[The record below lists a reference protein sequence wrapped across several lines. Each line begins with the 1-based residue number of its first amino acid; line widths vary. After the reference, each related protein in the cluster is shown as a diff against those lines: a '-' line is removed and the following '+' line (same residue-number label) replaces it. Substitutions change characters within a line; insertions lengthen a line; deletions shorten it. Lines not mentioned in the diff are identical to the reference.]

1 MVIDIKK
8 CDLRTATP
16 NDFKG
21 EIWEIVQSLE
31 NYVNKDLER
40 RRMLVFIEDD
50 STKTD
55 TDLRSHF
62 SSMGWNLTRESATNW
77 LVAAAV
83 NNPEFC
89 LSLLDA
95 LEELYKVVR
104 WEFPKE
110 FERLRQYDGKTIRTE
125 FAKLVKK
132 LAEKMSWLIWL
143 GLIV

>member
-21 EIWEIVQSLE
+21 EIGEIVQCLE

-40 RRMLVFIEDD
+40 RRVLVFIEDD

-62 SSMGWNLTRESATNW
+62 SAMAWNLTRESVTNW
-77 LVAAAV
+77 LVGAAL

-95 LEELYKVVR
+95 FDELHKVVH

-110 FERLRQYDGKTIRTE
+110 FERLRQYDGKTMRIE

-132 LAEKMSWLIWL
+132 LAEKMS
-143 GLIV
+143 

>member
-21 EIWEIVQSLE
+21 EIREIVQSLE
-31 NYVNKDLER
+31 NYVNKDLEKR
-40 RRMLVFIEDD
+40 RVLLFIEDN

-55 TDLRSHF
+55 TNLRSHF
-62 SSMGWNLTRESATNW
+62 ISMGWNLTRESATNW
-77 LVAAAV
+77 LVGAAL

-95 LEELYKVVR
+95 LEELHKVVR
-104 WEFPKE
+104 WEFPQE
-110 FERLRQYDGKTIRTE
+110 HERLRQYDGKTIRTE

-132 LAEKMSWLIWL
+132 LAEKMS
-143 GLIV
+143 

>member
-21 EIWEIVQSLE
+21 EIGEIVQCLE

-40 RRMLVFIEDD
+40 RRVLVFIEDD

-55 TDLRSHF
+55 TDLSSHF
-62 SSMGWNLTRESATNW
+62 SAMAWNLTHRSVTNW
-77 LVAAAV
+77 LAGAALK
-83 NNPEFC
+83 NPEFC
-89 LSLLDA
+89 LGLLDA
-95 LEELYKVVR
+95 FDELHKVVR
-104 WEFPKE
+104 WEFPQE
-110 FERLRQYDGKTIRTE
+110 FERLRQYDGKTIHTE

-132 LAEKMSWLIWL
+132 LAEKMS
-143 GLIV
+143 

>member
-8 CDLRTATP
+8 CELRTATP

-21 EIWEIVQSLE
+21 EIGEIVQCLE
-31 NYVNKDLER
+31 NYANKDLEQR
-40 RRMLVFIEDD
+40 HVLLFIEDD

-55 TDLRSHF
+55 TDLSSHF
-62 SSMGWNLTRESATNW
+62 ILMGWNLTRESATNW
-77 LVAAAV
+77 LVGAALK
-83 NNPEFC
+83 NSEFC

-95 LEELYKVVR
+95 FEELHKVVH

-110 FERLRQYDGKTIRTE
+110 FERLRQYDGKTMRIE

-132 LAEKMSWLIWL
+132 LAEKMS
-143 GLIV
+143 

>member
-21 EIWEIVQSLE
+21 EIRELVQSLE

-40 RRMLVFIEDD
+40 RRVLVFIEDD

-95 LEELYKVVR
+95 FEELHKVVR

-132 LAEKMSWLIWL
+132 IAEKMS
-143 GLIV
+143 

>member
-16 NDFKG
+16 NDLEG
-21 EIWEIVQSLE
+21 EKEEIFQCLE

-40 RRMLVFIEDD
+40 RRVLVFIEDD

-55 TDLRSHF
+55 TDLSSHF
-62 SSMGWNLTRESATNW
+62 SAMAWNLTRGSVTNW
-77 LVAAAV
+77 LAGAALK
-83 NNPEFC
+83 NPEIC
-89 LSLLDA
+89 LGLLDA
-95 LEELYKVVR
+95 FDELHKVVR

-110 FERLRQYDGKTIRTE
+110 FERLRQYDGKTMRIE

-132 LAEKMSWLIWL
+132 LAEKMS
-143 GLIV
+143 

>member
-8 CDLRTATP
+8 CDIRTATP

-21 EIWEIVQSLE
+21 EIREIVQCLE
-31 NYVNKDLER
+31 NYVNKDLEQR
-40 RRMLVFIEDD
+40 RVLVFIEDD

-55 TDLRSHF
+55 TNLSSHF

-77 LVAAAV
+77 LVGAAL

-95 LEELYKVVR
+95 LEELHKVVR
-104 WEFPKE
+104 WEFPQE
-110 FERLRQYDGKTIRTE
+110 HERLRQYDGKTIRTE

-132 LAEKMSWLIWL
+132 LAEKMS
-143 GLIV
+143 

>member
-8 CDLRTATP
+8 CELRTATP

-21 EIWEIVQSLE
+21 EIREIVQCLE
-31 NYVNKDLER
+31 NYVNKDLEKR
-40 RRMLVFIEDD
+40 HVLAFIEDD

-77 LVAAAV
+77 LVGAAL

-95 LEELYKVVR
+95 FEELHKVVH
-104 WEFPKE
+104 WEFPQE
-110 FERLRQYDGKTIRTE
+110 FERLRQYDGKTICTE

-132 LAEKMSWLIWL
+132 LAEKMS
-143 GLIV
+143 

>member
-8 CDLRTATP
+8 CELRTATP

-21 EIWEIVQSLE
+21 EIREIVQSLE

-40 RRMLVFIEDD
+40 RRVLAFIEDD

-55 TDLRSHF
+55 TDLSSHF
-62 SSMGWNLTRESATNW
+62 ISMGWNLTRESATDW

-83 NNPEFC
+83 KNPEFC

-95 LEELYKVVR
+95 FEELHKAVHC
-104 WEFPKE
+104 EFPQE

-132 LAEKMSWLIWL
+132 LAEKMS
-143 GLIV
+143 

>member
-8 CDLRTATP
+8 CEIRTATP

-21 EIWEIVQSLE
+21 EIGEIVQSLE

-40 RRMLVFIEDD
+40 RRVLLFIEDN

-55 TDLRSHF
+55 TNLRSHF
-62 SSMGWNLTRESATNW
+62 SSTGWNLTRESATNW
-77 LVAAAV
+77 LVGAALK
-83 NNPEFC
+83 NSEFC

-95 LEELYKVVR
+95 LEELHKVVR

-110 FERLRQYDGKTIRTE
+110 HERLRQYDGKTIRTE

-132 LAEKMSWLIWL
+132 LAEKMS
-143 GLIV
+143 

>member
-21 EIWEIVQSLE
+21 EIGEIVQSLE
-31 NYVNKDLER
+31 NYVSKDLER
-40 RRMLVFIEDD
+40 RRVLVFIEDD

-55 TDLRSHF
+55 TDLSSHF

-77 LVAAAV
+77 LVAAALK
-83 NNPEFC
+83 NSEFC

-95 LEELYKVVR
+95 FDELHKVVR
-104 WEFPKE
+104 WEFSQE

-132 LAEKMSWLIWL
+132 LAEKMS
-143 GLIV
+143 

>member
-8 CDLRTATP
+8 CEFRTATP

-21 EIWEIVQSLE
+21 EIGEIVQSLE

-40 RRMLVFIEDD
+40 RRVLVFIEDD

-62 SSMGWNLTRESATNW
+62 RSMAWNLTRESATNW
-77 LVAAAV
+77 LVGAAL

-95 LEELYKVVR
+95 FEELHKVVH

-110 FERLRQYDGKTIRTE
+110 FERLRQYDGKTMCTE

-132 LAEKMSWLIWL
+132 LAEKMS
-143 GLIV
+143 

>member
-8 CDLRTATP
+8 CELHTATP

-21 EIWEIVQSLE
+21 EIGEIVQCLE

-40 RRMLVFIEDD
+40 RRVLVFIEDD

-55 TDLRSHF
+55 TDLKSHF
-62 SSMGWNLTRESATNW
+62 SAMGWNITRESATNW
-77 LVAAAV
+77 LVGAALK
-83 NNPEFC
+83 NPEFC

-95 LEELYKVVR
+95 VDELHKVVH

-110 FERLRQYDGKTIRTE
+110 FERLIQYDGKTMRIE

-132 LAEKMSWLIWL
+132 LAEKMS
-143 GLIV
+143 

>member
-21 EIWEIVQSLE
+21 EIGEIVQSLE
-31 NYVNKDLER
+31 NYVNKDLEQR
-40 RRMLVFIEDD
+40 RVLLFIEDD

-55 TDLRSHF
+55 TDLISHF
-62 SSMGWNLTRESATNW
+62 SAMAWNLTRGSVTNW
-77 LVAAAV
+77 LVGAALK
-83 NNPEFC
+83 NPEFC

-95 LEELYKVVR
+95 FDELHKVVR
-104 WEFPKE
+104 WEFPQE
-110 FERLRQYDGKTIRTE
+110 FERLRQYDGKTMRIE

-132 LAEKMSWLIWL
+132 LAEKMS
-143 GLIV
+143 

>member
-21 EIWEIVQSLE
+21 EIREIVQSLE
-31 NYVNKDLER
+31 NYANKDLEKR
-40 RRMLVFIEDD
+40 RVLLFIEDN

-55 TDLRSHF
+55 TNLRSHF
-62 SSMGWNLTRESATNW
+62 ISMVWNLTRESATNW
-77 LVAAAV
+77 LVGAAL

-95 LEELYKVVR
+95 LEELHKVVH
-104 WEFPKE
+104 WEFPQE
-110 FERLRQYDGKTIRTE
+110 YERLRQYDGKTIRTE
-125 FAKLVKK
+125 IAKLVKK
-132 LAEKMSWLIWL
+132 LAEKMS
-143 GLIV
+143 

>member
-8 CDLRTATP
+8 CDFRTATP

-21 EIWEIVQSLE
+21 EIREIVQCLE
-31 NYVNKDLER
+31 NYVNKDLEKR
-40 RRMLVFIEDD
+40 RVLVFIEDD

-55 TDLRSHF
+55 TDLRRHF

-77 LVAAAV
+77 LVCAAL

-95 LEELYKVVR
+95 FEELHKVVH
-104 WEFPKE
+104 WEFPQE

-132 LAEKMSWLIWL
+132 LAEKMS
-143 GLIV
+143 

>member
-8 CDLRTATP
+8 CDIRTATP

-21 EIWEIVQSLE
+21 EIGEIVQSLE
-31 NYVNKDLER
+31 NYVNKDLEKR
-40 RRMLVFIEDD
+40 RVLVFIEDD

-55 TDLRSHF
+55 TDLSSHF

-77 LVAAAV
+77 LVGAAL

-95 LEELYKVVR
+95 FCELHKVVR

-132 LAEKMSWLIWL
+132 LAEKMS
-143 GLIV
+143 

>member
-21 EIWEIVQSLE
+21 EIGEIVQSLE
-31 NYVNKDLER
+31 NYVNKDLEQR
-40 RRMLVFIEDD
+40 RVLLFIEDD

-55 TDLRSHF
+55 TSLISNF
-62 SSMGWNLTRESATNW
+62 SAMAWNQTRGSVANW
-77 LVAAAV
+77 LVGAALK
-83 NNPEFC
+83 NPEFC

-95 LEELYKVVR
+95 FDELHKVVR

-110 FERLRQYDGKTIRTE
+110 FERLRQYDGKTMRIE

-132 LAEKMSWLIWL
+132 LAEKMS
-143 GLIV
+143 

>member
-21 EIWEIVQSLE
+21 EIGEIVQCLE
-31 NYVNKDLER
+31 NYVNKDLEKR
-40 RRMLVFIEDD
+40 RVLVFIEDD

-55 TDLRSHF
+55 TDLSSHF
-62 SSMGWNLTRESATNW
+62 SAMAWNLTRESVTNW
-77 LVAAAV
+77 LVGAALK
-83 NNPEFC
+83 NPEFC

-95 LEELYKVVR
+95 FDELHKVVR

-110 FERLRQYDGKTIRTE
+110 FERLRQYDGKTMRIE

-132 LAEKMSWLIWL
+132 LAEKMS
-143 GLIV
+143 

>member
-8 CDLRTATP
+8 CDIRTATP

-21 EIWEIVQSLE
+21 EIREIVQSLE
-31 NYVNKDLER
+31 NYVSKDLEQR
-40 RRMLVFIEDD
+40 RVLVFIEDD

-55 TDLRSHF
+55 TDLSSHF

-77 LVAAAV
+77 LVCAAL

-95 LEELYKVVR
+95 LEELHKVVH
-104 WEFPKE
+104 WEFPQE
-110 FERLRQYDGKTIRTE
+110 YERLRQYDGKTIRTE

-132 LAEKMSWLIWL
+132 IAEKMS
-143 GLIV
+143 

>member
-21 EIWEIVQSLE
+21 EFGEIVQSLE

-40 RRMLVFIEDD
+40 RRVLLFIEDY

-62 SSMGWNLTRESATNW
+62 SSMEWNLTRESATNW
-77 LVAAAV
+77 LVGAAL

-95 LEELYKVVR
+95 FEELHKVVR
-104 WEFPKE
+104 WEFPQE
-110 FERLRQYDGKTIRTE
+110 FERLRQYDGKTMCIE

-132 LAEKMSWLIWL
+132 LAEKMS
-143 GLIV
+143 

>member
-8 CDLRTATP
+8 CDIRTATP

-21 EIWEIVQSLE
+21 EIREIVQCLE
-31 NYVNKDLER
+31 NYVNKDLEQR
-40 RRMLVFIEDD
+40 RVLVFIEDD

-55 TDLRSHF
+55 TNLSSHF
-62 SSMGWNLTRESATNW
+62 SSMEWNLTRESATNW
-77 LVAAAV
+77 LVGAAV
-83 NNPEFC
+83 KNPEFC

-95 LEELYKVVR
+95 FEELHKVVR

-132 LAEKMSWLIWL
+132 LAEKMS
-143 GLIV
+143 

>member
-8 CDLRTATP
+8 CDIRTATP

-21 EIWEIVQSLE
+21 EIGEIVQSLE
-31 NYVNKDLER
+31 NYVNKDFEQR
-40 RRMLVFIEDD
+40 RVLLFIEDD

-55 TDLRSHF
+55 TDLISHF
-62 SSMGWNLTRESATNW
+62 ISMGWNLTRESATNW
-77 LVAAAV
+77 LVGAAV

-95 LEELYKVVR
+95 LEELHKFVR
-104 WEFPKE
+104 WEFPQE
-110 FERLRQYDGKTIRTE
+110 HERLRQYDGKTIRTE

-132 LAEKMSWLIWL
+132 LAEKMS
-143 GLIV
+143 

>member
-21 EIWEIVQSLE
+21 EIGEIVQSLE
-31 NYVNKDLER
+31 NYVNKDLEQR
-40 RRMLVFIEDD
+40 RVLLFIEDD

-55 TDLRSHF
+55 TDLISHF
-62 SSMGWNLTRESATNW
+62 SAMAWNLTRESVTNW
-77 LVAAAV
+77 LVGAALKS
-83 NNPEFC
+83 PEFC

-95 LEELYKVVR
+95 FDELHKVVR

-110 FERLRQYDGKTIRTE
+110 FERLRQYDGKTMRIE

-132 LAEKMSWLIWL
+132 LAEKMS
-143 GLIV
+143 